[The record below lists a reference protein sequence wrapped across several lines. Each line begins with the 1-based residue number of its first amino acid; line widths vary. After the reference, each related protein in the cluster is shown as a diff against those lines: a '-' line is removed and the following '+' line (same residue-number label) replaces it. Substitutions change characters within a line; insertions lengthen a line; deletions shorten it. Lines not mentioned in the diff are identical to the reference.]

1 MRDAETKRTTSRN
14 SYGDLEGQYGFKYYL
29 YHRVDL
35 HSGLKAL
42 ATSQGYTSRAVNLR
56 LHCEVLEIDCERG
69 ALTLADGTMSHKDLI
84 VAADG
89 VHVSSLASLNPLRI
103 QLTEVQ

>member
-1 MRDAETKRTTSRN
+1 MRDAKTKRTISRN
-14 SYGDLEGQYGFKYYL
+14 SYTDLEGQYGFKYYL

-42 ATSQGYTSRAVNLR
+42 ATCQGCTGRAVNLR
-56 LHCEVLEIDCERG
+56 LHSEVLQIDCERG
-69 ALTLADGTMSHKDLI
+69 TLTLADGTMSHKDLI

-89 VHVSSLASLNPLRI
+89 VHVSSLASPNPMKI